1 MDQIKSGKLIAEERK
16 KQGLTQKQL
25 ADKLNISDKTVS
37 KWECGNGFPELSL
50 ITPLC
55 SELDISVNELLSG
68 ERITDEEY
76 KEKAEENIM
85 KFINKKSREEK
96 IITTV
101 LEIVLTVIL
110 IVGTVLIKASAT
122 DGEMLRMG
130 IMTFAS
136 LLGGIAVWLAI
147 TLTMKNK

>member
-68 ERITDEEY
+68 ERIADEEY